1 VICLV
6 SGGLR
11 SIAPSQKPARFVRIQ
26 RLPKI
31 ASPSPLG
38 QTRSMDGRA
47 EDPRLIVLPAT
58 HVALSCG

>member
-26 RLPKI
+26 QLQD
-31 ASPSPLG
+31 LG
-38 QTRSMDGRA
+38 
-47 EDPRLIVLPAT
+47 
-58 HVALSCG
+58 